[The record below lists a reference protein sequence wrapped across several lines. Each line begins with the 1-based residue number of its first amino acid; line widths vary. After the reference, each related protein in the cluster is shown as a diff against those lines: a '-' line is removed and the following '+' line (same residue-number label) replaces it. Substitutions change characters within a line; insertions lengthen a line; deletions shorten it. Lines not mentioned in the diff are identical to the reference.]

1 MPNLPDNLFVWVLAP
16 FVETD
21 DVNLEYYYD
30 FTQSIEEY
38 SSAFKELDITWKWQQ
53 VTNTDYKQVIDCII
67 AGSST
72 DNIVVINL
80 CDGDEINKAPGIN
93 VIRHLKKRGLCFTGA
108 DEYFYRLTT
117 SKISMK
123 EMFNI
128 KGISTAPWQI
138 ISEENKRDISIF
150 ETLGSPIII
159 KPAVSGG
166 SLGVGINSVVDT
178 AVNLELQYNKLQE
191 GYHGWNLSNGGILA
205 EKFIDGPEFTTLI
218 VGNSASAKECKV
230 FLPVERVFNKSLPS
244 VEKFL
249 SFDRL
254 WEMYED
260 EAPVKNDEDFYNY
273 YTPDLSLLNSI
284 CKLSLDAYKAVRGK
298 GYCRVDIRMDSS
310 TGKLYVL
317 EVNSQCGLSD
327 DENFT
332 SIGAILRL
340 SGNSFG
346 SLIVDIIKEAIS
358 RKQSPKTR
366 RVTQL
371 AFI

>member
-1 MPNLPDNLFVWVLAP
+1 MPNLPDGLFIWVLAP

-21 DVNLEYYYD
+21 DANLAYYYD
-30 FTQSIEEY
+30 FTQSIDEY
-38 SSAFKELDITWKWQQ
+38 SKVFKELDIPWKWQQ
-53 VTNTDYKQVIDCII
+53 VTNADYKQVIDCII
-67 AGSST
+67 ASSAI
-72 DNIVVINL
+72 DNTVVINL

-93 VIRHLKKRGLCFTGA
+93 VIRHLKKSGLCFTSA

-123 EMFNI
+123 EMFDI
-128 KGISTAPWQI
+128 KGIATAPWQI
-138 ISEENKRDISIF
+138 ISEENKDDDAIF
-150 ETLGSPIII
+150 NKLDNPIIV

-166 SLGVGINSVVDT
+166 SLGVGINSVVSNTRDM
-178 AVNLELQYNKLQE
+178 EIQYDKLQE
-191 GYHGWNLSNGGILA
+191 GYHGWKLANGGILA

-218 VGNSASAKECKV
+218 VGNSASAKDCKV
-230 FLPVERVFNKSLPS
+230 YLPVERVFNKSLPS
-244 VEKFL
+244 TEKFL

-260 EAPVKNDEDFYNY
+260 ESPVKNKEDFYNY
-273 YTPDLSLLNSI
+273 HTPDPMLLNSI

-298 GYCRVDIRMDSS
+298 GYCRVDLRLDRL

-340 SGNSFG
+340 AGITFTL
-346 SLIVDIIKEAIS
+346 LIADIIKEAIS
-358 RKQSPKTR
+358 RKQSIKVK

-371 AFI
+371 ALI